1 MVDDG
6 CVYVEPKGDE
16 TRAAAASFDV
26 AFLKDEVK
34 RLRLE
39 LGRTTNELHDTENE
53 LKAEENELHKAEEN
67 GGVNALDAMAEAM
80 DEMGGDEEGFI
91 GKKVDRLYEKADESY
106 FFRVQTMIMYNG
118 FSPTTCV
125 HFFFSMAI
133 AGLQVMAM
141 QTVSQGIW
149 LASDFVRWGVDD
161 DRLIG
166 EFYPSGVPYPT
177 DYDRL
182 FSFYDGVKS
191 DGTLLINFF
200 PLVFCCISVT
210 VSLRGEL
217 DEFKA
222 GYVLIRRIGRDLVAS
237 IFSPPPVVDATDGDD
252 DDGGGEGGGA
262 AAAFGARDRRA
273 SHISVLSEAKD
284 GEEAMPIGRL
294 DMSVRLFCCLCTYY
308 VRGSLLWYFVDVSAQ
323 VLGTADGPFNML
335 LNAVALVYILDI
347 DDMLSVD
354 MPSNNFF
361 GIDDPELLKRYKRR
375 LHNARGLFRDVVEAV
390 KVAPEYVLRAYHV
403 VGWSVPFAMC
413 ISIFSIASHM
423 QKHTQRGELVGIDDD
438 SHLGAAHEH
447 LTEQY
452 NWCIYALL
460 GTVLVDVHMS
470 ASIACSDRDDGKS
483 WIAYAKGGLAFVV
496 DGMILIIIRH
506 LGVRYAISSLLTYN
520 LSWETSAARFW
531 DRVNPA
537 PNQPEDEPF
546 DWGQYTNMLNLNF
559 TATNF
564 TWTADTLAAIQS
576 YIIDHWE
583 NFDFR
588 SHGLPDPADFD
599 FDSAD
604 FA

>member
-1 MVDDG
+1 
-6 CVYVEPKGDE
+6 
-16 TRAAAASFDV
+16 
-26 AFLKDEVK
+26 
-34 RLRLE
+34 
-39 LGRTTNELHDTENE
+39 
-53 LKAEENELHKAEEN
+53 
-67 GGVNALDAMAEAM
+67 MAEAM

-141 QTVSQGIW
+141 QT
-149 LASDFVRWGVDD
+149 
-161 DRLIG
+161 
-166 EFYPSGVPYPT
+166 FYPSGVPYPT

-237 IFSPPPVVDATDGDD
+237 IFSPPPVVDATDGDG
-252 DDGGGEGGGA
+252 DDGGGEGGA
-262 AAAFGARDRRA
+262 PPRRSARDRRA

-308 VRGSLLWYFVDVSAQ
+308 VRGSLLC
-323 VLGTADGPFNML
+323 
-335 LNAVALVYILDI
+335 
-347 DDMLSVD
+347 VD

-520 LSWETSAARFW
+520 LSWG
-531 DRVNPA
+531 VGA
-537 PNQPEDEPF
+537 PR
-546 DWGQYTNMLNLNF
+546 
-559 TATNF
+559 A
-564 TWTADTLAAIQS
+564 
-576 YIIDHWE
+576 
-583 NFDFR
+583 
-588 SHGLPDPADFD
+588 PDPADFD

>member
-34 RLRLE
+34 RLRPK

-141 QTVSQGIW
+141 QT
-149 LASDFVRWGVDD
+149 
-161 DRLIG
+161 
-166 EFYPSGVPYPT
+166 
-177 DYDRL
+177 
-182 FSFYDGVKS
+182 
-191 DGTLLINFF
+191 
-200 PLVFCCISVT
+200 
-210 VSLRGEL
+210 L

-262 AAAFGARDRRA
+262 AGRSARATAAT

-361 GIDDPELLKRYKRR
+361 GIDDPELLKR
-375 LHNARGLFRDVVEAV
+375 
-390 KVAPEYVLRAYHV
+390 
-403 VGWSVPFAMC
+403 
-413 ISIFSIASHM
+413 
-423 QKHTQRGELVGIDDD
+423 
-438 SHLGAAHEH
+438 
-447 LTEQY
+447 
-452 NWCIYALL
+452 
-460 GTVLVDVHMS
+460 
-470 ASIACSDRDDGKS
+470 DRDDGKS

-520 LSWETSAARFW
+520 LSWETPAARFW
-531 DRVNPA
+531 DRA
-537 PNQPEDEPF
+537 EPR
-546 DWGQYTNMLNLNF
+546 
-559 TATNF
+559 A
-564 TWTADTLAAIQS
+564 
-576 YIIDHWE
+576 
-583 NFDFR
+583 
-588 SHGLPDPADFD
+588 
-599 FDSAD
+599 
-604 FA
+604 